1 MTYASRVQNAK
12 GKIILKERIKKKLK
26 FNGRLNCSENSKW

>member
-12 GKIILKERIKKKLK
+12 GKNNKILKKIKIHWQTKM
-26 FNGRLNCSENSKW
+26 

>member
-12 GKIILKERIKKKLK
+12 GKIIKFKKKLK
-26 FNGRLNCSENSKW
+26 FTGRLKCSENSKW